1 MPAAL
6 RDDFIGR
13 DEYERLCEAAEE
25 GERLEYIDGQVVRM
39 LVGGSIA
46 HHALTRCLDNL
57 IADRLPPAG
66 RARHYVRRCG
76 SKRERHASTR
86 MSSSPAGIPSNRIR
100 RPTASV
106 RRPSSWRFCPPRP
119 NGTTAAGNGSNTR
132 RCTTSCISS
141 MSRRTNAGSDSS
153 TVRETDGTTN
163 SYKDRTPSFG

>member
-6 RDDFIGR
+6 RDDFIGL

-66 RARHYVRRCG
+66 RARHYVR
-76 SKRERHASTR
+76 
-86 MSSSPAGIPSNRIR
+86 
-100 RPTASV
+100 
-106 RRPSSWRFCPPRP
+106 
-119 NGTTAAGNGSNTR
+119 
-132 RCTTSCISS
+132 
-141 MSRRTNAGSDSS
+141 
-153 TVRETDGTTN
+153 
-163 SYKDRTPSFG
+163 